1 MLCVRRLGLPARKG
15 GLPISP
21 LLSKL
26 KGLQLRDYRSQQSLV
41 ELSGRGSFF
50 NVTKRDALPGSL
62 GMFMSTA
69 SYTVLVQAR
78 DPAKLSLELESA
90 IDQRRFSDAW
100 ALYERHLQM
109 MEGFPRKSVV
119 NRLLAGSAESLDL
132 HWLEKSYGLVE
143 LAFEEGKQTLF
154 EKETLIYLSLGLAK
168 RGSPVFASTI
178 LRRLVEM
185 ELYPSVSCW
194 SVVLAHMSR
203 TGTGAY
209 LGAELVLEIGQL
221 FKDNQVD
228 PRKKSNAPLIAMKP
242 NATAFNLA
250 MVGCLLFGSS
260 RKAEELLE
268 LIPWLGISA
277 DTNLFVAMAHVY
289 ERNGR
294 REDLRRLRRH
304 IEEAPDLN
312 DAQLC
317 QFYNCLLS
325 CHLKLG
331 DLDSASGMVLEM
343 LRRAKEAKNTLAT
356 ATFRFD
362 SVSDNA
368 PKSLPRSGSDGD
380 LISGKMDSVENL
392 SAHDNSIVMYGDFC
406 RDRNFIQMESEAK
419 QLLAES
425 MAKLRVS
432 KELVRY
438 ERGILQPTE
447 TVYLRLVRAFLEE
460 GNIKDLTD
468 FLIKAERE
476 DCPVSHDDSALAH
489 VINTCISLGWLDR
502 AHDILDEM
510 RLCGARSSPSAYNS
524 LLKAY
529 CKENRTSEIRSLVRD
544 ARKAG
549 IQLDAS
555 SYEALIQSQIL
566 DKDNEGALNLFKEMK
581 EAKIPRVG
589 GAREFD
595 LLVQGCA
602 RSGEAGPMSKLL
614 DEIKDGQRIKS
625 GVHDWNN
632 VIHFFCKKRLMNDAE
647 KALKKM
653 RSLGLVPDAQT
664 FHSMATGYAA
674 IGGKYIEVAE
684 LWGQMKS
691 LANATA
697 MKFDQE
703 LLDSVLYTFMRGG
716 FFVRANEVVEMME
729 GEKMFI
735 DKYKYR
741 TLFLKYHKTL
751 YKGKAPKFQTEA
763 QLRRREAALAFKK
776 WLGFY

>member
-1 MLCVRRLGLPARKG
+1 
-15 GLPISP
+15 
-21 LLSKL
+21 
-26 KGLQLRDYRSQQSLV
+26 
-41 ELSGRGSFF
+41 
-50 NVTKRDALPGSL
+50 
-62 GMFMSTA
+62 MFMPKA

-78 DPAKLSLELESA
+78 DPAKLSLELQSA
-90 IDQRRFSDAW
+90 VDERRFSDAW

-119 NRLLAGSAESLDL
+119 IQLLGGSTESLDL

-168 RGSPVFASTI
+168 LGSPVFSSTI

-194 SVVLAHMSR
+194 SAILAHMSR

-209 LGAELVLEIGQL
+209 LGAELVLEIGHL
-221 FKDNQVD
+221 FKDNRVD

-242 NATAFNLA
+242 NATAFNIAL
-250 MVGCLLFGSS
+250 VGCLLFGSW

-268 LIPWLGISA
+268 LIPRLGIKA

-294 REDLRRLRRH
+294 REDLRKLQRR

-317 QFYNCLLS
+317 QFHNCLLS

-331 DLDSASGMVLEM
+331 DLNSASGMVLGM
-343 LRRAKEAKNTLAT
+343 LRRVREAENTLAA

-362 SVSDNA
+362 SIGDRA
-368 PKSLPRSGSDGD
+368 PKALSGPCLDGSLICKKIDP
-380 LISGKMDSVENL
+380 VENVP
-392 SAHDNSIVMYGDFC
+392 SHDGSIVTYEEFC
-406 RDRNFIQMESEAK
+406 RDRNFVHMESEAK
-419 QLLAES
+419 RLLAES
-425 MAKLRVS
+425 IAKLQVS
-432 KELVRY
+432 EELVRY

-447 TVYLRLVRAFLEE
+447 SVYLRLVKAYLEV
-460 GNIKDLTD
+460 GNIKDLTG
-468 FLIKAERE
+468 FLVKAERE
-476 DCPVSHDDSALAH
+476 DSWVSNDDSAFVH

-510 RLCGARSSPSAYNS
+510 RLCGARASPSAYNS

-529 CKENRTSEIRSLVRD
+529 CKENRTSEIKSLVRD

-555 SYEALIQSQIL
+555 SYEALIQSRIL
-566 DKDNEGALNLFKEMK
+566 NRDNRGALDLFKEMK
-581 EAKIPRVG
+581 EARIPRVG
-589 GAREFD
+589 GASEFD

-602 RSGEAGPMSKLL
+602 QSGEAGPMAKLL
-614 DEIKDGQRIKS
+614 EEIKDGQKLES
-625 GVHDWNN
+625 GIHDWNN

-653 RSLGLVPDAQT
+653 RSLGLIPNAQT
-664 FHSMATGYAA
+664 FHSMVTGYAA
-674 IGGKYIEVAE
+674 IGGKYMEVTE
-684 LWGQMKS
+684 LWGEMKS
-691 LANATA
+691 LSSAIPI
-697 MKFDQE
+697 KFDQE
-703 LLDSVLYTFMRGG
+703 LLDSVLYTFVRGG

-729 GEKMFI
+729 REKMFV

-763 QLRRREAALAFKK
+763 QLKKREAALAFKK
-776 WLGFY
+776 WVGFH

>member
-1 MLCVRRLGLPARKG
+1 MMCVRRLARRG
-15 GLPISP
+15 GLFNSP
-21 LLSKL
+21 LHCKL
-26 KGLQLRDYRSQQSLV
+26 KRLQLWDSRWQNPLIG
-41 ELSGRGSFF
+41 LSGHDSFSNVKKHGVMFSGSCG
-50 NVTKRDALPGSL
+50 T
-62 GMFMSTA
+62 FMSA
-69 SYTVLVQAR
+69 LSYTVLVQAR
-78 DPAKLSLELESA
+78 DPAKLTLELEGA
-90 IDQRRFSDAW
+90 IDERRFSDAW
-100 ALYERHLQM
+100 ALYEKHLQM

-119 NRLLAGSAESLDL
+119 NRLLAGSSESLDD

-168 RGSPVFASTI
+168 RGSSVFASTI

-185 ELYPSVSCW
+185 GLYPSVSCW
-194 SVVLAHMSR
+194 SAVLAHMS
-203 TGTGAY
+203 TTANGAY
-209 LGAELVLEIGQL
+209 LGAELVIEIGKF
-221 FKDNQVD
+221 FKDNWVD

-242 NATAFNLA
+242 NATAFNIAL
-250 MVGCLLFGSS
+250 VGCLIFGSS

-268 LIPWLGISA
+268 LIPRLGIKA
-277 DTNLFVAMAHVY
+277 DTNMLIVMAHIY

-294 REDLRRLRRH
+294 REDLRKLQRY
-304 IEEAPDLN
+304 IGEAPDIS
-312 DAQLC
+312 DAYIC

-331 DLDSASGMVLEM
+331 DLSSASGMVLEM
-343 LRRAKEAKNTLAT
+343 LHRAKEAKNTLAV

-362 SVSDNA
+362 SVGEDVLR
-368 PKSLPRSGSDGD
+368 SLPISSTMD
-380 LISGKMDSVENL
+380 LVENL
-392 SAHDNSIVMYGDFC
+392 STHDSSIVRYKDFC

-419 QLLAES
+419 GLLAES
-425 MAKLRVS
+425 LPKLRVGE
-432 KELVRY
+432 ELVRY

-447 TVYLRLVRAFLEE
+447 TVYLRLVKAYLEA

-476 DCPVSHDDSALAH
+476 DCPVSNDDSALAR
-489 VINTCISLGWLDR
+489 IIDTCITLGWLDR
-502 AHDILDEM
+502 AHDVLDEM
-510 RLCGARSSPSAYNS
+510 RLCGARAIPSAYNS

-529 CKENRTSEIRSLVRD
+529 CRENRTSEIRALVRD
-544 ARKAG
+544 AKKAG

-555 SYEALIQSQIL
+555 SYEALIHSRVIDQ
-566 DKDNEGALNLFKEMK
+566 DNQGALHMFREMK
-581 EAKIPRVG
+581 EARLPRG
-589 GAREFD
+589 GGTQELD
-595 LLVQGCA
+595 LLVEGCSLS
-602 RSGEAGPMSKLL
+602 REAGPMSKLL
-614 DEIKDGQRIKS
+614 EEITDGQRIES

-653 RSLGLVPDAQT
+653 RSLGIIPNAQT

-674 IGGKYIEVAE
+674 IGGKYIEVTE

-691 LANATA
+691 LACATS
-697 MKFDQE
+697 MRFDQE
-703 LLDSVLYTFMRGG
+703 LLDSVLYTFVRGG

-729 GEKMFI
+729 EEKMFV

-763 QLRRREAALAFKK
+763 QLKKREAALTFKK
-776 WLGFY
+776 WLGFC